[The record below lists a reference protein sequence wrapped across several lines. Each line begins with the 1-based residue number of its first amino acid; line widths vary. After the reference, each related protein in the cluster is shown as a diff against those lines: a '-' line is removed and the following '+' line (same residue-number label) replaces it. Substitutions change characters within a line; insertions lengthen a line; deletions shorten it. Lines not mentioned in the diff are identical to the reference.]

1 MVRLALMI
9 ALLASTCLASPV
21 PSRVFDPYYTRPTAL
36 VAPEQWLDKRSAEPA
51 AGRKGYN
58 ALPQAT
64 PAATVEGVGTREA
77 GRKGYNAL
85 PQTSPASSAD
95 GLEAREAGRGG
106 YNGPPVKDPPD
117 VEPDSVKNG
126 EILEARDSGRGGFN
140 GADKAP
146 DVVGPDVMP
155 TEGFKREAETEV
167 IEPQEPQPRDPGR
180 VR

>member
-1 MVRLALMI
+1 MARLALMI

-36 VAPEQWLDKRSAEPA
+36 VAPEQWLDRRDAEPMP
-51 AGRKGYN
+51 GHKGYN
-58 ALPQAT
+58 VLPRAT
-64 PAATVEGVGTREA
+64 PATTIEGVEAREA

-85 PQTSPASSAD
+85 PQTSPAPSVD

-117 VEPDSVKNG
+117 VEPDNVKNG
-126 EILEARDSGRGGFN
+126 ETLEARGSGRGGYN

-146 DVVGPDVMP
+146 DAVGPAVMP
-155 TEGFKREAETEV
+155 TGAFKREAEIQGV
-167 IEPQEPQPRDPGR
+167 EPEEPQPRDPGR
-180 VR
+180 V